1 MASLPDHHPKQLS
14 LGPLEAEILDI
25 VWQMGTVTVRDV
37 HDRILADPDRELA
50 YASVTTVLNRLTK
63 KGWLA
68 CDRQGKSFSWRPLV
82 SRDQAKALHSYEQLN
97 QFLAIT
103 NPDLVAAF
111 ADRLD
116 QTSVDQ
122 LEAIAQKLRIIRRS
136 REEV

>member
-1 MASLPDHHPKQLS
+1 MASLPDHHPKHLS

-25 VWQMGTVTVRDV
+25 VWQMGTVTVREV
-37 HDRILADPDRELA
+37 HDRILTDPDRELA
-50 YASVTTVLNRLTK
+50 YASVTTVLNRLTN

-82 SRDQAKALHSYEQLN
+82 SREQARALHSYEQLN

-103 NPDLVAAF
+103 NPDVVAAF

-122 LEAIAQKLRIIRRS
+122 LEAIAQKLRSIRQS
-136 REEV
+136 REEA